1 MIGALG
7 SLVLFPEELSGEL
20 LDSFDRM
27 QHNLWLTSANTTIS
41 GVATENKRLCEDLAV
56 NAIVRSKPLDEAL
69 KKSHNSASLLSQT
82 KRFAGKELGESQR
95 ISVLTVL

>member
-1 MIGALG
+1 MVSCLTALIGCSIIFG
-7 SLVLFPEELSGEL
+7 SPLQTQRL
-20 LDSFDRM
+20 
-27 QHNLWLTSANTTIS
+27 A

-69 KKSHNSASLLSQT
+69 KKSHYSASLLSQT